1 MPGKTLP
8 SWNPFQKGYREN
20 PSQQLEVLRRENP
33 VHKAMNGRWVVL
45 RYEDV
50 KRVIH
55 SPAFQTVKFSKAM
68 AEKQKYVGDRGSV
81 DKLSEISARWVFFY
95 DPPEHTEMRT
105 MLMKIWNK
113 LDLTGVVEEVI
124 AENLS
129 ALAGRRHA
137 EIMNDFAT
145 FIPSKV
151 VCHILGLPCE
161 DYRKFRKWSYSLNN
175 MFEPFATFHDLVLH
189 NRNIVEFYD
198 YIDNII
204 EVKQQ
209 KPDGGFISRFIEE
222 NAQCPAP
229 MERSGVI
236 SVIAFMFFASIE
248 NSINLFGQ
256 SVLRLLQNPSQ
267 LKRLAEDEAIVP
279 TAAEELLRYVS
290 PVQYTV
296 RVAAADTEI
305 RGETIRQ
312 GELLMAATVSANRD
326 EDVFDDGESLDLLR
340 NPNPHLSFGYGL
352 HFCIGA
358 KLARLELQKSL
369 TALLRTFPG
378 IALRPE
384 EPLVWDKTILS
395 RGLRSLPVVL
405 K

>member
-33 VHKAMNGRWVVL
+33 IHKAMNGRWIVL

-55 SPAFQTVKFSKAM
+55 SPTFQTVKFSKAL
-68 AEKQKYVGDRGSV
+68 AEKQKYVGDRGSAE
-81 DKLSEISARWVFFY
+81 KLSEISARWLLFF

-105 MLMKIWNK
+105 MLMKIWNR

-124 AENLS
+124 AESLS
-129 ALAGRRHA
+129 ALAGRQHA
-137 EIMNDFAT
+137 ELVNDFAT

-151 VCHILGLPCE
+151 VCHILGLPSE
-161 DYRKFRKWSYSLNN
+161 DYHKFRRWSYSLNS
-175 MFEPFATFHDLVLH
+175 MFEPFATLNDFIVY
-189 NRNIVEFYD
+189 NQSAVEFYE
-198 YIDNII
+198 YIDKII
-204 EVKQQ
+204 EVKQRQ
-209 KPDGGFISRFIEE
+209 PDEGFISRFIEE

-229 MERSGVI
+229 MERSEVI
-236 SVIAFMFFASIE
+236 SVITFMFFASIE
-248 NSINLFGQ
+248 NSVNLFGQ
-256 SVLRLLQNPSQ
+256 SVLCLLQNPSQ
-267 LKRLAEDEAIVP
+267 LRRLAEDDAIVP
-279 TAAEELLRYVS
+279 AAIEELLRFIS
-290 PVQYTV
+290 PVQYTT

-305 RGETIRQ
+305 LGETIRQ
-312 GELLMAATVSANRD
+312 GELLMAAIASANRD
-326 EDVFDDGESLDLLR
+326 EEVFEDGESLNLLR

-369 TALLRTFPG
+369 PALLRTFPG
-378 IALRPE
+378 ITLRSDA
-384 EPLVWDKTILS
+384 PLEWGRIILS

-405 K
+405 R